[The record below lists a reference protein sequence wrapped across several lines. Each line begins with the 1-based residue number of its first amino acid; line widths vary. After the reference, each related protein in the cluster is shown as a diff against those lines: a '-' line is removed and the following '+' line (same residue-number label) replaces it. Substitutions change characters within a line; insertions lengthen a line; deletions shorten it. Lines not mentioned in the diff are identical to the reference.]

1 MSYILRYFDGIG
13 ISEATRLLLTAAN
26 VEWTEE
32 HPEWPQEKANQ
43 PYGRM
48 PVLIEKAV
56 DGETDFVICESGSI
70 ERYLARKYG
79 FIPADLKQA
88 ALQEQL
94 RDLMF
99 DVNHALAG
107 RLSSKCKEDRVESEK
122 KFEDLLAL
130 VIKEQTKLITSN
142 DNSGHLFGD
151 SLSYADIVLYG
162 FYKNLLQSVVVLLP
176 DVADIVRTMLTPEVL
191 NLISAVESDPKVVKH
206 TSKGNSLARA
216 AAME

>member
-48 PVLIEKAV
+48 PVLIEKDV
-56 DGETDFVICESGSI
+56 DGETDFVVCESGSI

-107 RLSSKCKEDRVESEK
+107 RLSSRCKEDRMESEK

-130 VIKEQTKLITSN
+130 VIKEQSKLITSN
-142 DNSGHLFGD
+142 GNNGLLFGD
-151 SLSYADIVLYG
+151 CLSYADIVSYG

-176 DVADIVRTMLTPEVL
+176 DVADIVRTMLTPEVV
-191 NLISAVESDPKVVKH
+191 NLISVVESDPKVVKH
-206 TSKGNSLARA
+206 TSKGNSLAVA
-216 AAME
+216 AVME